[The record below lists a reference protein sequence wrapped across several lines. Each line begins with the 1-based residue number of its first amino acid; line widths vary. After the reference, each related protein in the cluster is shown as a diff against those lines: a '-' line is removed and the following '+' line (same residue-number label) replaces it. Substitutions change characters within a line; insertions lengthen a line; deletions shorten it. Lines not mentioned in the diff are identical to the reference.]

1 MKIVR
6 LGLTLMIC
14 LGAFWAAAHVGVLLP
29 RDRSATTSLQA
40 GAGESQRLI
49 DLRRYL
55 PVIR

>member
-1 MKIVR
+1 VKIVR

-29 RDRSATTSLQA
+29 RAQGASTPLQA
-40 GAGESQRLI
+40 GAGADRRMI

>member
-29 RDRSATTSLQA
+29 RAQSASATLQA
-40 GAGESQRLI
+40 GAETDRRMI